1 MGREG
6 HGDKPP
12 AQEASKDLTFK
23 AGSTPEDF
31 TLRTL
36 FFFFSFTKE
45 PVLVDMEEP
54 VWEQEPAL
62 PAPGLCRSPG
72 SKVGWRPAGPR
83 PYLYPQPW
91 AGRGCCPLTGAGG
104 SGLTL
109 LDVRKL
115 VGGNQGWRPGGSAAV
130 ALRRGVVRLTV

>member
-6 HGDKPP
+6 QGDKPP

-23 AGSTPEDF
+23 AGSIPEDF
-31 TLRTL
+31 TLRT
-36 FFFFSFTKE
+36 FFFFFLSQKNLFLWTWRNLSGSRNRLCQ
-45 PVLVDMEEP
+45 PRACAGAQGARLV
-54 VWEQEPAL
+54 
-62 PAPGLCRSPG
+62 GG
-72 SKVGWRPAGPR
+72 RPGPR

-91 AGRGCCPLTGAGG
+91 AGRVCCPLTGAGG

-115 VGGNQGWRPGGSAAV
+115 VGGN
-130 ALRRGVVRLTV
+130 